1 MRRILKYKGKTIEE
15 MTIYEL
21 KNQYSINKTRF
32 VYRTVFFILIAI
44 SIMLYQPIVIIIPI
58 VLAIITGYW
67 LIENNNEIK
76 KEMDDRLELSNL
88 YFLKK
93 FYKRL
98 D

>member
-76 KEMDDRLELSNL
+76 KEMDDRLE
-88 YFLKK
+88 
-93 FYKRL
+93 
-98 D
+98 